1 MIYVWRCFWFGI
13 ISLLLFFRTLYLF
26 KLYHFIKSIEDEETF
41 IDGINLKQFLCLLL
55 NKLIYVRRESCVLD
69 NRWPL
74 GSPAATMATDFLGR
88 KRGIAYV
95 MVHTHSSDS
104 RYILNARSMI
114 TKMYHIDLFFS
125 GSLCD
130 LLEKKKNV
138 YIFCFSFI
146 RIVQNLRRWLKLL
159 T

>member
-1 MIYVWRCFWFGI
+1 
-13 ISLLLFFRTLYLF
+13 
-26 KLYHFIKSIEDEETF
+26 
-41 IDGINLKQFLCLLL
+41 
-55 NKLIYVRRESCVLD
+55 
-69 NRWPL
+69 
-74 GSPAATMATDFLGR
+74 MATDFLGR

-130 LLEKKKNV
+130 LLEMKKNV
-138 YIFCFSFI
+138 YISVSRFLGLC
-146 RIVQNLRRWLKLL
+146 RIYEDDLNSSHKSMYPKKKFFFL
-159 T
+159 